1 MARSHRLIR
10 IVEAKGAM
18 TMRIRTLA
26 LGIVG
31 SALVTTSVLAADLP
45 PPPAGAPPP
54 PMAAPAFD
62 WSGPY
67 IGAYG
72 GVFVPGA
79 GQAGIQA
86 GFNVVRGRF
95 LAGLEAQ
102 AGAIFGG
109 GGFTYEAY
117 LNGRLGFI
125 LGDRFL
131 LYGEAGV
138 GTVGGTFVWAGGGGM
153 EFALRDAWSL
163 FAEAKVIGVFG
174 GGGIAAY
181 TVQGGINWHR

>member
-1 MARSHRLIR
+1 MLIR

-54 PMAAPAFD
+54 PPPMAAPAFD

-72 GVFVPGA
+72 GVFLPATA

-102 AGAIFGG
+102 VGAVFGG

-138 GTVGGTFVWAGGGGM
+138 GMLGGIFIWTGGGGM
-153 EFALRDAWSL
+153 EIALREAWSI
-163 FAEAKVIGVFG
+163 FAEAKAIGVFG